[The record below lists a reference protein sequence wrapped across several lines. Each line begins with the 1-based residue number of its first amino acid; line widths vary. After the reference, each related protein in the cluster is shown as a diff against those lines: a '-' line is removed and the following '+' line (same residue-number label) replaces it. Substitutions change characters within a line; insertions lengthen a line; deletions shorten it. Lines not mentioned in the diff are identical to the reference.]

1 MLQRNFPEEKVLC
14 CTPRGLHGP
23 IRPEERPEAASGCHT
38 TACRSQRCLR
48 SGTHRHTHMSQHPMR
63 WSGRQ
68 YAVDGGGDATLTAA
82 HNARAFRFGD
92 TGTKRRQKRVCHVL
106 ITDQRIESLR
116 LRKLPILS
124 DRRAQI
130 EPGEVFARR
139 HRFEVTRG

>member
-1 MLQRNFPEEKVLC
+1 
-14 CTPRGLHGP
+14 
-23 IRPEERPEAASGCHT
+23 
-38 TACRSQRCLR
+38 
-48 SGTHRHTHMSQHPMR
+48 MSQHPMR

-68 YAVDGGGDATLTAA
+68 YAVDGGDAILTAA

-92 TGTKRRQKRVCHVL
+92 TGTKRRQKR
-106 ITDQRIESLR
+106 IESLR

-130 EPGEVFARR
+130 EPGKVFARR